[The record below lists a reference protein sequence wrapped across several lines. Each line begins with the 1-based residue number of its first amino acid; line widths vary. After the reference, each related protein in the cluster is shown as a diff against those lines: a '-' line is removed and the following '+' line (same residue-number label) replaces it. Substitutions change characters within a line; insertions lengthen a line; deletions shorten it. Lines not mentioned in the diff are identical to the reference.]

1 MVCLWAH
8 RPRIDI
14 DARILETIVEI
25 SATSSDSGLLTHAKR
40 HYDVKF
46 LALVKE
52 SVETNQKLSSEC
64 LREQY
69 NLIARETEMP
79 TASMSMVKRRCL
91 APHSGHKN
99 SQHYSNEA
107 KIKFE
112 KVTNTD
118 TSIPSINLQYCR
130 AFAKMEQRKPFCFD
144 EQFPHLREY
153 TTRLQLFLGQKNS
166 FDVGRTWLSWVNED
180 DQWNPLLE
188 KDESDVKGC
197 KRQRAVERKVAPL
210 QALPCHD
217 YHSSRDVIVPNAN
230 LFIEKSS
237 LKMLRVDASLCVGQV
252 RNLLLS
258 CLQNLIIPVA
268 RLTTLTSAIN
278 FSGMVITRY
287 R

>member
-1 MVCLWAH
+1 MLSQLLIIMVCLWAH

-166 FDVGRTWLSWVNED
+166 FDVGRTWLS
-180 DQWNPLLE
+180 
-188 KDESDVKGC
+188 
-197 KRQRAVERKVAPL
+197 
-210 QALPCHD
+210 
-217 YHSSRDVIVPNAN
+217 
-230 LFIEKSS
+230 
-237 LKMLRVDASLCVGQV
+237 
-252 RNLLLS
+252 
-258 CLQNLIIPVA
+258 
-268 RLTTLTSAIN
+268 
-278 FSGMVITRY
+278 
-287 R
+287 